1 MGEFLG
7 GFILALFF
15 VFIGYKI
22 YSKKSG
28 ATITRGG
35 GGAGGGGRGDNERLN
50 RK

>member
-7 GFILALFF
+7 GFVLALFF
-15 VFIGYKI
+15 VFIGYKV
-22 YSKKSG
+22 YSKKTG

-35 GGAGGGGRGDNERLN
+35 GGGGGAGRGDNQPVK